1 MLGYHAQVILAGRRI
16 NDGMVKYV
24 AEQTVKQMIASGRP
38 VKGADVIVLGM
49 TFKENCPDLR
59 NSKVIDI
66 VGELRSY
73 GVNVHVHDPL
83 ASSAECEHE
92 YGLPLTAW
100 DALPVAQAMIAAVA
114 HREYAELGLP
124 QLASRVAPGGVFIDV
139 KACYEPEA
147 VKALGLIGWR
157 L

>member
-1 MLGYHAQVILAGRRI
+1 
-16 NDGMVKYV
+16 
-24 AEQTVKQMIASGRP
+24 MIGNGRP

-66 VGELRSY
+66 INELRTY

-92 YGLPLTAW
+92 YGLALTRW
-100 DALPVAQAMIAAVA
+100 DQLPVAQAMIAAVS
-114 HREYAELGLP
+114 HREYAELGLEH
-124 QLASRVAPGGVFIDV
+124 LASRVVPGGVFVDV
-139 KACYEPEA
+139 KSSYDPAA
-147 VKALGLIGWR
+147 VAALGLVNWR